1 MPRAVCVQMER
12 CEPSVPLVCP
22 GCALAAFHGTKTPH
36 QGGWWRWGRFVLLL
50 VWHGQPFT
58 SPFCSEMSGENPVA
72 LLWLGSTVPTSPVPL
87 QDSVPGLPPRRGTP
101 RKHPGALGTPG
112 ITSAAR
118 SIPSVAAGS
127 APQLFP
133 GRCSARGPARAPFEE
148 TANPIICSFLSQREI
163 SEHSPA
169 AECGLPPASP
179 ALPPLPCAQ
188 GRGGGVSRSPRMRPE
203 IRRSGTLQKGDPTKR
218 GPYKPP
224 AARCEGFG
232 VQESRVWG

>member
-1 MPRAVCVQMER
+1 MFCSWCGIASLSRPPFAPKCQ
-12 CEPSVPLVCP
+12 
-22 GCALAAFHGTKTPH
+22 GKTPWRCF
-36 QGGWWRWGRFVLLL
+36 GWAA
-50 VWHGQPFT
+50 PC
-58 SPFCSEMSGENPVA
+58 PPA
-72 LLWLGSTVPTSPVPL
+72 LC
-87 QDSVPGLPPRRGTP
+87 PRRTRSQVYLHAGGPHANTP
-101 RKHPGALGTPG
+101 GPSAHPG

-203 IRRSGTLQKGDPTKR
+203 IWRSGTLQNGDPTKR